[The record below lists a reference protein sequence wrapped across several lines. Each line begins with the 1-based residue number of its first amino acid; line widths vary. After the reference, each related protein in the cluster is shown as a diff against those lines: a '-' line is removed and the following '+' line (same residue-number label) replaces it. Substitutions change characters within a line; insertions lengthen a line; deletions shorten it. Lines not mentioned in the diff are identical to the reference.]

1 MNHLVDAIY
10 DYIREWEYDGRI
22 STIKWIHD
30 NCVITIH
37 TTLGMATNVMVM
49 DVNTKKIHCINSWA
63 YQRNMHWK
71 TLSKDD
77 IEVFLFENMI
87 DK

>member
-1 MNHLVDAIY
+1 MNNLVDAIY
-10 DYIREWEYDGRI
+10 DYIREWEYDGRTV
-22 STIKWIHD
+22 TIKWVHD
-30 NCVITIH
+30 NCVISIH
-37 TTLGMATNVMVM
+37 TTLGMVIGVMVM
-49 DVNTKKIHCINSWA
+49 DVTTEKTQCIRYWA
-63 YQRNMHWK
+63 YQRNMNWK